1 MKKILFTLFTLTLF
15 SAAALFTPLEA
26 HAANF
31 QDGTYDVSYEIKD
44 ASGNSTSI
52 ADGYFL
58 KPAKVTV
65 ENGTYYAQFTVK
77 NAEWIKSVSGPHGSA
92 SVVSED
98 KANDQKVLKL
108 QVSDISSPVDLS
120 MHIVVPEDVA
130 GMEYDNNHKAKAVF
144 QTDNIPT
151 ASSESEE
158 NQASDTNNNEVD
170 EDDAAGTVAPEDNPK
185 TGDEAPILLFGLL
198 AALSLLFL
206 VFRNKIF
213 TQENEKGS
221 V

>member
-1 MKKILFTLFTLTLF
+1 MKKIIFSLFTLILFTG
-15 SAAALFTPLEA
+15 ALFTPINA
-26 HAANF
+26 SAASF
-31 QDGTYDVSYEIKD
+31 QNGTYDLTYEIKD

-65 ENGTYYAQFTVK
+65 EDGTYFAQFTVK
-77 NAEWIKSVSGPHGSA
+77 NAEWIKSVSGPYGSA
-92 SVVSED
+92 TVVSED
-98 KANDQKVLKL
+98 KANDQKVLKV

-151 ASSESEE
+151 GSSENEESE
-158 NQASDTNNNEVD
+158 ATDTNENATD
-170 EDDAAGTVAPEDNPK
+170 EDDAGTVAPEDNPK

-206 VFRNKIF
+206 VFRHKIF
-213 TQENEKGS
+213 PNENEKGS
-221 V
+221 I